1 MPDAE
6 YVNPTAKN
14 LWQHCLSIPRELHWE
29 KGRLYVQPV
38 SELRKLRKE
47 ECKFVC
53 KDEVKLEMPRLGEL
67 CYLNQGGNLNIYIG
81 GGVDIRWQDGLVHL
95 SMSRQAGCG
104 RTERV
109 LELPELKKLQ
119 MFMDASSLELF
130 FNDGEKVMTSRY
142 YPEDLPVVEIRGQ
155 GEGVWYELNSMTITW
170 E

>member
-1 MPDAE
+1 
-6 YVNPTAKN
+6 
-14 LWQHCLSIPRELHWE
+14 
-29 KGRLYVQPV
+29 
-38 SELRKLRKE
+38 
-47 ECKFVC
+47 
-53 KDEVKLEMPRLGEL
+53 MPRLGEL
-67 CYLNQGGNLNIYIG
+67 CYLNRGGNLNIYIG

-95 SMSRQAGCG
+95 SMFRQAGCG